1 MKMSILVVDDSIINL
16 SAVEQKLKDRYDV
29 ATANSGDKALRYLKN
44 EKPDLILLDI
54 KMDNMDGIETLKQ
67 IREMENGTDIPV
79 IMLTGVEDK
88 ESVLASFKLGIC
100 DYILKPFYSEDLLK
114 RIQRVFEQEEQRRKG
129 LG

>member
-1 MKMSILVVDDSIINL
+1 MTALLICQQWN
-16 SAVEQKLKDRYDV
+16 RYDV

-79 IMLTGVEDK
+79 IMLTARGDKRSIVETQR
-88 ESVLASFKLGIC
+88 LGIC
-100 DYILKPFYSEDLLK
+100 DYVLKPFDPQELRL
-114 RIQRVFEQEEQRRKG
+114 RIEKALRNQANS
-129 LG
+129 

>member
-79 IMLTGVEDK
+79 IMLTARGDKRSIVETQR
-88 ESVLASFKLGIC
+88 LGIC
-100 DYILKPFYSEDLLK
+100 DYVLKPFDPKELRL
-114 RIQRVFEQEEQRRKG
+114 RIEKALRNQANS
-129 LG
+129 